1 MNENPIQ
8 GITHKKNENFSEDGI
23 LTWITMRILSFP
35 DIFGQHLQIGIREDK
50 DLEERAG
57 EDLRRA

>member
-35 DIFGQHLQIGIREDK
+35 RHFWATPSNRDK
-50 DLEERAG
+50 RG
-57 EDLRRA
+57 